1 MKIFIVIPA
10 YNEEKTIE
18 RVIDNLLLEGYRNI
32 IVVDDGSR
40 DQTYNIA
47 KSKGVTVLKHIINRG
62 QGAALQTGTTYSLI
76 QGAEI
81 IVHFDAD
88 GQHKAEEIEN
98 LIIPIRRGITE
109 VSLGSRFLKKNKTP
123 ILRKI
128 ILKGAILIIWTFYG
142 LKLTDAHNGF
152 RALIRNAA
160 KKIRITSDGMEH
172 ASQIIEQIKDKKIR
186 YKEVPVTIEYQP
198 DIEGQKNSNSVKI
211 LSKMIIRK
219 IGL

>member
-1 MKIFIVIPA
+1 MKIFVVIPA

-18 RVIDNLLLEGYRNI
+18 RVIDSLILEGYKNI
-32 IVVDDGSR
+32 VVVDDGSK

-62 QGAALQTGTTYSLI
+62 QGAALQTGTIYSLI
-76 QGAEI
+76 KGAEI

-88 GQHKAEEIEN
+88 GQHKAEEIED
-98 LIIPIRRGITE
+98 LIIPIRRGIVE

-123 ILRKI
+123 FIRKV

-152 RALIRNAA
+152 RALVREAA
-160 KKIRITSDGMEH
+160 KKIKITSDGMEH
-172 ASQIIEQIKDKKIR
+172 ASQIIEQIKNKKIR
-186 YKEVPVTIEYQP
+186 YKEVPVTIVYQKN
-198 DIEGQKNSNSVKI
+198 INGQKNSNSIKI
-211 LSKMIIRK
+211 LSKMTARR